1 MQCNTKG
8 NFNHEKY
15 TISEWRRC
23 VGVHEPVRPMHYL
36 LCITCKNIECLM
48 CLIEIFRV
56 AVSRSDIL
64 VTRLGAH

>member
-1 MQCNTKG
+1 MKNTQFLSG
-8 NFNHEKY
+8 
-15 TISEWRRC
+15 

-48 CLIEIFRV
+48 CRIEIFRV